1 MSHGGIWDRSAFPMA
16 EVPGT
21 ESKMLRYGSDR
32 EQAAGR
38 QGLGAG
44 CLRFG
49 MQTPVGAQVDDN
61 CPSEP
66 LRSAIKI
73 LSNCSM

>member
-1 MSHGGIWDRSAFPMA
+1 MA

-21 ESKMLRYGSDR
+21 ESKMLRYGSDC
-32 EQAAGR
+32 EQAAGCR
-38 QGLGAG
+38 GLDAG
-44 CLRFG
+44 CLHSPFG